1 MDDRRDILIA
11 LAWRLLLAVP
21 LGVTAWFLFAT
32 TRGDPNGGGERFL
45 GLMCAVAAAIVIAPP
60 FAVLVAEPAGSLFY
74 PRRHARPDPRYSAAE
89 GRRMRRR
96 HEEAIA
102 EFEHIAAQFPAEV
115 RPYVAMM
122 EITLLD
128 LHDSERA
135 GAIVKRG
142 LATVRDDASRKH
154 LLWKYRIAKAKL
166 RAAPQASMR
175 ENEGEADRT
184 ESDIE
189 AEG

>member
-11 LAWRLLLAVP
+11 LAWRLLLAGP
-21 LGVTAWFLFAT
+21 LGVIAWLLFAA

-45 GLMCAVAAAIVIAPP
+45 GLICAVAAAIIIAPP
-60 FAVLVAEPAGSLFY
+60 FAALIAQPAGGLFY
-74 PRRHARPDPRYSAAE
+74 PHRSARPEPRYSAAE

-102 EFEHIAAQFPAEV
+102 EFERIAEQFPAEV

-122 EITLLD
+122 EIALLD

-142 LATVRDDASRKH
+142 LATLRDDASREH
-154 LLWKYRIAKAKL
+154 LLWKYRIAKVKL
-166 RAAPQASMR
+166 RDAPQASR
-175 ENEGEADRT
+175 LENEGE
-184 ESDIE
+184 
-189 AEG
+189 